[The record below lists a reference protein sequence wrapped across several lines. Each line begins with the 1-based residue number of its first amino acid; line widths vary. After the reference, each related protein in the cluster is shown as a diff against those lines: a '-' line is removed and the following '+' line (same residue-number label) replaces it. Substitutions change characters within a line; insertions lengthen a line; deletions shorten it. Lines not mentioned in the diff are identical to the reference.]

1 MTNEILTKMD
11 FYRNYNDLISM
22 QGIPVDAG
30 SLWRKQGQLMVL
42 VDDDQYVT
50 HAYEEAEF
58 YEEKKV

>member
-1 MTNEILTKMD
+1 MD
-11 FYRNYNDLISM
+11 FYRNYNDLISL
-22 QGIPVDAG
+22 QGVPVDAG

-42 VDDDQYVT
+42 VDDDQYIT